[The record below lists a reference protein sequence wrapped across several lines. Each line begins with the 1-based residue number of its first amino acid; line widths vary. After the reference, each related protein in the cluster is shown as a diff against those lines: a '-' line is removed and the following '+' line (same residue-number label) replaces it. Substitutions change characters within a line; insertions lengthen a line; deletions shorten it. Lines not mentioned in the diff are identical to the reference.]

1 MKEWK
6 ILRVDPLPVVGRPS
20 ADLSHPHRWIEVV
33 IEDAGAP
40 FPPALRLETTAG
52 GATLRCPAEPLRE
65 AGKLSLLAVVK
76 DVATVTKA
84 SVRLLAGDRILAAA
98 EFETG
103 PVPRF
108 EYHLMPSSHLCFGY
122 FTGLPEHWEAFRSL
136 RDAVQLISEDDHYTY
151 NVEFLYGLKNLLH
164 KRPQLQETVK
174 RFIRKGR
181 LDISPTLAPSYADFY
196 EGESYIRQFA
206 ESQWW
211 LRRRLG
217 AQGRVL
223 YSCDSP
229 GFDPQMPQILDK
241 CGISFFWRGRYGGI
255 YPRRSGSQLLDV
267 EGADGTRHPSFVPQE
282 GVLAGYTTPTISAL
296 WRTDELIEGSF
307 TSRSKV
313 VRQTA
318 ASIRAVLAAWGAPY
332 VGHAAA
338 RDQAESRRA
347 LINRVAAWNRS
358 FVTPQAR
365 FNTLSRFSDRVASDS
380 RVRRDHHQGYLPHFA
395 LNAHGMY
402 PIMEQSHRAGYALA
416 AAEKAAALDYCV
428 TGALYPRDLLS
439 ALWSDLLFTQQHEQ
453 IGWSGDETIQHTR
466 DILRRVQGAAD
477 DVSVS
482 AAQRI
487 ASKIAFRREDPAVAV
502 FNLLNW
508 ERRDVVQIPLPGS
521 VSPDRLALTDSA
533 GSPVPHEL
541 GPDGSVRFS
550 ARVPAM
556 GYETF
561 YLTGNGKS
569 DETETSLK
577 TGRNSIENEFY
588 RVRLDPVTGFCES
601 LYDKTLGV
609 ELVDGSA
616 SFGAGELLIEEDSG
630 RSCIDFDPTGREY
643 RSRDHGP
650 AEIRVRGGAVSAS
663 IEVRRPLLTPKDG
676 PAFFGGYWS
685 QRCVLYAGLRR
696 VDFFFRWHW
705 DNRPMHGL
713 RWFFPLNLED
723 PEIVFDT
730 LFATQEHE
738 RHLTDRLGA
747 DEVWLAGEKAR
758 ADRDPRM
765 TGRFLSARDRQRDFC
780 VTVTP
785 PKSMIRFD
793 RGVLCAQL
801 SSNCSIYA
809 PTFNFFPGEQEAQL
823 SLTSHA
829 GDWKSGRDW
838 RFGWEHLA
846 GWNRLLPIVPDRRYD
861 ILPERASLMAVG
873 PDNVVLSALKL
884 SQVGEDLV
892 ARAYEAEGRP
902 VNMTCEL
909 LAPFVTFRPYELAL
923 HRRGGAPLIPR
934 KFGPLPVVD
943 AWETDLLEDNLKQL
957 DPAAPAQGLPLAAG
971 EIKTLRLVLPEVRRG
986 DVSADLGERTVYQ
999 LEKAPPEPEGS
1010 GGEPEE
1016 PITGTSQYL
1025 GVG

>member
-1 MKEWK
+1 MDEWK
-6 ILRVDPLPVVGRPS
+6 ILNVDPLPVVGRPA
-20 ADLSHPHRWIEVV
+20 ADLSHPHRWIEVELADPG
-33 IEDAGAP
+33 ISLPAG
-40 FPPALRLETTAG
+40 LTVETTAG
-52 GATLRCPAEPLRE
+52 GVTLSSPGEWVRDEN
-65 AGKLSLLAVVK
+65 KLSLLAVAR
-76 DVATVTKA
+76 DVSDPVCA
-84 SVRLLAGDRILAAA
+84 SIRLLAGERVLAGA

-103 PVPRF
+103 PVPLF

-136 RDAVQLISEDDHYTY
+136 RDAVRLISEDDHYTY

-164 KRPQLQETVK
+164 KRPKLQDRVK
-174 RFIRKGR
+174 RFIREGR
-181 LDISPTLAPSYADFY
+181 LDISPTFSPSYADFY

-217 AQGRVL
+217 VEGRVV

-229 GFDPQMPQILDK
+229 GFDPQMPQVLEK
-241 CGISFFWRGRYGGI
+241 CKVSFFWRGRYGGI
-255 YPRRSGSQLLDV
+255 YPRPSGSPLLDV
-267 EGADGTRHPSFVPQE
+267 EGADGTVHPSFVPQE
-282 GVLAGYTTPTISAL
+282 GVLAGYTSPTVSAL

-307 TSRSKV
+307 ASRSKV
-313 VRQTA
+313 VRQA
-318 ASIRAVLAAWGAPY
+318 APSVRAVLAAWGAPY

-358 FVTPQAR
+358 FVTPRAR
-365 FNTLSRFSDRVASDS
+365 FNTLSRFSDQVAADS
-380 RVRRDHHQGYLPHFA
+380 RVRRDRHQGYLPHFA

-416 AAEKAAALDYCV
+416 AAEKAASLDYCV

-453 IGWSGDETIQHTR
+453 IGWAGDETIQHTR
-466 DILRRVQGAAD
+466 DILRRVQRAAD
-477 DVSVS
+477 DVTGS
-482 AAQRI
+482 AANRL
-487 ASKIAFRREDPAVAV
+487 ASKIAFRREDPAVVV

-508 ERRDVVQIPLPGS
+508 ERRDLVELPLPGP
-521 VSPDRLALTDSA
+521 VDKGRLALSDSA
-533 GSPVPHEL
+533 GSAVPHEL
-541 GPDGSVRFS
+541 GPDGTLRFS

-561 YLTGNGKS
+561 YLTGNGKREEIDS
-569 DETETSLK
+569 PLK
-577 TGRNSIENEFY
+577 TGRHSIENEFY
-588 RVRLDPVTGFCES
+588 RVRLDPMTGFCES
-601 LYDKTLGV
+601 LYDKALGV

-616 SFGAGELLIEEDSG
+616 AFGAGELLIEEDSG

-650 AEIRVRGGAVSAS
+650 PEIRVDGGAVSAS
-663 IEVRRPLLTPKDG
+663 IEVRRPLLTPKGG

-705 DNRPMHGL
+705 NNHPMHGL
-713 RWFFPLNLED
+713 RWFFPLDLED
-723 PEIVFDT
+723 PEIDFDT

-738 RHLTDRLGA
+738 RRLTDRLGA
-747 DEVWLAGEKAR
+747 DEVWLAGGKAK
-758 ADRDPRM
+758 ADRDARM
-765 TGRFLSARDRQRDFC
+765 TGRFVSIRDPRRDFC

-785 PKSMIRFD
+785 PKSMVRFD

-809 PTFNFFPGEQEAQL
+809 PTFNFFPGEQEARL

-838 RFGWEHLA
+838 RFGWEHLG

-861 ILPERASLMAVG
+861 ILAERGSLVAVG

-884 SQVGEDLV
+884 SQDGEDLV
-892 ARAYEAEGRP
+892 ARVYEAEGRP

-943 AWETDLLEDNLKQL
+943 AWETNLLEDNVKQL
-957 DPAAPAQGLPLAAG
+957 DREAPARGLPLAAG

-986 DVSADLGERTVYQ
+986 DVSAELGERTVYR

>member
-33 IEDAGAP
+33 IEDTGAP
-40 FPPALRLETTAG
+40 FPSGLKLETTAG

-76 DVATVTKA
+76 DVASTAQA
-84 SVRLLAGDRILAAA
+84 SIRLLAGEQILAAV

-103 PVPRF
+103 PVPHF

-164 KRPQLQETVK
+164 KRPQLLDRVK

-241 CGISFFWRGRYGGI
+241 CGISCFWRGRYGGI
-255 YPRRSGSQLLDV
+255 YPRPSGSQLLDV

-296 WRTDELIEGSF
+296 WRTDELIEGRF
-307 TSRSKV
+307 ASRSKV

-318 ASIRAVLAAWGAPY
+318 NSIRAVLAAWGAPY

-365 FNTLSRFSDRVASDS
+365 FNTLSRFSDQVAADS

-402 PIMEQSHRAGYALA
+402 PIMERSHRAGYALA

-453 IGWSGDETIQHTR
+453 IGWAGDETIQQTR

-477 DVSVS
+477 DVAAS
-482 AAQRI
+482 AVHRI
-487 ASKIAFRREDPAVAV
+487 ASKVAFQREDTAVVV

-508 ERRDVVQIPLPGS
+508 QRRDVVQVPLPGS
-521 VSPDRLALTDSA
+521 ISPERLALTDSA

-541 GPDGSVRFS
+541 GRDGGLRFR

-556 GYETF
+556 GYETY
-561 YLTGNGKS
+561 YLTGNGKPE
-569 DETETSLK
+569 ETETPLK
-577 TGRNSIENEFY
+577 TGRCSIENEFY
-588 RVRLDPVTGFCES
+588 RVRLDPVTGFCKS
-601 LYDKTLGV
+601 LYDKTLGI

-616 SFGAGELLIEEDSG
+616 AFGAGELLIEEDSG

-650 AEIRVRGGAVSAS
+650 AEIRTRGGAVSAS

-723 PEIVFDT
+723 PAIVFDT

-758 ADRDPRM
+758 ADRDARM
-765 TGRFLSARDRQRDFC
+765 TGRFLSVRDRRRDFT

-785 PKSMIRFD
+785 PKSMVRFD

-829 GDWKSGRDW
+829 GDWKSGQDW

-861 ILPERASLMAVG
+861 ILPERANLMAVG

-884 SQVGEDLV
+884 SQEGEDLM
-892 ARAYEAEGRP
+892 ARVYEAEGRA
-902 VNMTCEL
+902 VSMTCEL

-923 HRRGGAPLIPR
+923 HRRGGAPLTPR
-934 KFGPLPVVD
+934 KFGPLPVVE
-943 AWETDLLEDNLKQL
+943 AWETNLLEDNLKKL
-957 DPAAPAQGLPLAAG
+957 GREAPAQGVPLAAG

-999 LEKAPPEPEGS
+999 LEQAPPEPEGS

>member
-1 MKEWK
+1 MNEWK

-40 FPPALRLETTAG
+40 FPPGLRLETTAG
-52 GATLRCPAEPLRE
+52 GATLRCPAEALRE

-76 DVATVTKA
+76 DVASTVRA
-84 SVRLLAGDRILAAA
+84 SIRLLAGDRILAEA

-103 PVPRF
+103 PVPHF

-174 RFIRKGR
+174 RFIRQGR

-255 YPRRSGSQLLDV
+255 YPRPSGSQLLDV

-296 WRTDELIEGSF
+296 WRTDELIEGRF
-307 TSRSKV
+307 AARSRV

-365 FNTLSRFSDRVASDS
+365 FNTLSRFSDRVASDT

-541 GPDGSVRFS
+541 GPDGALRFS

-569 DETETSLK
+569 EETETPLRR
-577 TGRNSIENEFY
+577 GRNSIENEFY

-601 LYDKTLGV
+601 LYDKTLGI

-663 IEVRRPLLTPKDG
+663 MEVRRPLLTPKDG

-730 LFATQEHE
+730 LFATQEQE

-758 ADRDPRM
+758 ADRDARM
-765 TGRFLSARDRQRDFC
+765 TGRFLSARDRRRDFC

-785 PKSMIRFD
+785 PKSMMRFD

-943 AWETDLLEDNLKQL
+943 AWETNLLEDNLKQL
-957 DPAAPAQGLPLAAG
+957 DREAPARGLPLAAG

-986 DVSADLGERTVYQ
+986 DVSADLGERTVYR

>member
-1 MKEWK
+1 MNEWK
-6 ILRVDPLPVVGRPS
+6 ILRVDPLPVVGRPT

-33 IEDAGAP
+33 IEDTGAP
-40 FPPALRLETTAG
+40 FSPGLRLETTAG

-65 AGKLSLLAVVK
+65 AGKMSLLAVVK
-76 DVATVTKA
+76 DIA
-84 SVRLLAGDRILAAA
+84 SPTRASIRLLAGDRILAAV

-103 PVPRF
+103 PVPHF

-164 KRPQLQETVK
+164 KRPQLLDRVK
-174 RFIRKGR
+174 RFIREER

-241 CGISFFWRGRYGGI
+241 CGVSFFWRGRYGGI
-255 YPRRSGSQLLDV
+255 YPRPSGSPLLDV

-307 TSRSKV
+307 ASRSKV
-313 VRQTA
+313 ARQTA
-318 ASIRAVLAAWGAPY
+318 ASVRAVLAAWGAPY

-358 FVTPQAR
+358 FVTPRAR
-365 FNTLSRFSDRVASDS
+365 FNTLSRFSDRVAADS
-380 RVRRDHHQGYLPHFA
+380 RVRRDPHQGYLPHFA

-477 DVSVS
+477 DVALS
-482 AAQRI
+482 AAHRI
-487 ASKIAFRREDPAVAV
+487 ASKIAFRREDPAVVV

-508 ERRDVVQIPLPGS
+508 DRRDVVQISLPNS
-521 VSPDRLALTDSA
+521 VSPDRLALTDST
-533 GSPVPHEL
+533 GSPVLHEL
-541 GPDGSVRFS
+541 GPDGTLRFS

-556 GYETF
+556 GYETY
-561 YLTGNGKS
+561 YLTGNGKPE
-569 DETETSLK
+569 ETETPLK
-577 TGRNSIENEFY
+577 TGRHSIENEFY
-588 RVRLDPVTGFCES
+588 RVRLDPATGFCES
-601 LYDKTLGV
+601 LYDKTSGI

-616 SFGAGELLIEEDSG
+616 PFGAGELLIEEDSG

-650 AEIRVRGGAVSAS
+650 PEIRVTGGAVSAS

-705 DNRPMHGL
+705 DNRPLHGL
-713 RWFFPLNLED
+713 RWFLPLNLEN

-738 RHLTDRLGA
+738 RRLTDRLGA
-747 DEVWLAGEKAR
+747 NEVWLAGEKAR
-758 ADRDPRM
+758 ADRDARM
-765 TGRFLSARDRQRDFC
+765 TGRFLSVRDRRRDFC

-884 SQVGEDLV
+884 SQDGEDLV
-892 ARAYEAEGRP
+892 ARFYEAEGCAA
-902 VNMTCEL
+902 NMTCEL

-923 HRRGGAPLIPR
+923 HRRGGAPLSPR
-934 KFGPLPVVD
+934 KFGPLPVVE
-943 AWETDLLEDNLKQL
+943 AWETNLLEDNLKQL
-957 DPAAPAQGLPLAAG
+957 DRDAPARGLPLAAG

-986 DVSADLGERTVYQ
+986 DVSAELGERTVYQ